1 MPKPLSGSDMY
12 WTTQGSA
19 EVVDDTF
26 QAIAVVPDEVVPL
39 QMFVMWTTDLEVT
52 ISCQLLRMS
61 PQNDA

>member
-1 MPKPLSGSDMY
+1 MPKLVSGSDMY

-19 EVVDDTF
+19 EVEDDTF
-26 QAIAVVPDEVVPL
+26 QAIAVVPDEVVPV

-52 ISCQLLRMS
+52 ISCQVLRMP